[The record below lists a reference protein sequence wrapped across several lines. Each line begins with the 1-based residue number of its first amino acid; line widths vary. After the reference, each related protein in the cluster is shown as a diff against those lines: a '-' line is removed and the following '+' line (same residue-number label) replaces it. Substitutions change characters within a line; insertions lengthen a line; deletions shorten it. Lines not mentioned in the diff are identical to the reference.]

1 MDFKHKVTSIE
12 LVYLLHGATSIA
24 FLLHFVTSSRALF
37 FFENVL
43 PESSILA
50 MSTSAR
56 ILSSVSVASRCAC
69 TRKKEKGK
77 GQTKKREKVRV
88 LVSPSPRVAKVRL
101 CESTP
106 RVAKVRRARRQE
118 EKKKNVRV
126 LQLSYVLWILYL
138 KEHRVFFFACTS
150 RSSMALNHVFRVLHL
165 TEHRFFISY
174 FFLYSV
180 IYWILV
186 LI

>member
-1 MDFKHKVTSIE
+1 M
-12 LVYLLHGATSIA
+12 YLLHGATSIA

-118 EKKKNVRV
+118 EKKKKVRV
-126 LQLSYVLWILYL
+126 IQLSYVLWILYL
-138 KEHRVFFFACTS
+138 KEHKFFFLPVRRAPPWRWT
-150 RSSMALNHVFRVLHL
+150 M
-165 TEHRFFISY
+165 FFGYYIWQNIDFLFLI
-174 FFLYSV
+174 FFY
-180 IYWILV
+180 IL
-186 LI
+186 LFIGFWF

>member
-88 LVSPSPRVAKVRL
+88 LVSPSPRVAKVR
-101 CESTP
+101 
-106 RVAKVRRARRQE
+106 RARRQE
-118 EKKKNVRV
+118 EKKKKVRV
-126 LQLSYVLWILYL
+126 IQLSYVLWILYL
-138 KEHRVFFFACTS
+138 KEHKFFFLPVRRAPPW
-150 RSSMALNHVFRVLHL
+150 R
-165 TEHRFFISY
+165 
-174 FFLYSV
+174 
-180 IYWILV
+180 
-186 LI
+186 